1 MERTKQKKTKQNKK
15 QKKTLVRTKVLASLV
30 YGPSI
35 VVWMILTLVLQLTH
49 SLDQLLIVGK
59 GLQTEFLLQFQ
70 KEREDLTI
78 LRLATD
84 DNNKDMKKN
93 EKLIDKHRQR
103 MIKSW
108 KTMTYKITQRDKN
121 RETKTNKQT

>member
-1 MERTKQKKTKQNKK
+1 
-15 QKKTLVRTKVLASLV
+15 
-30 YGPSI
+30 
-35 VVWMILTLVLQLTH
+35 MILTLVLQLTH

-103 MIKSW
+103 MIKS
-108 KTMTYKITQRDKN
+108 
-121 RETKTNKQT
+121 